1 MNGKTMVKAALVALP
16 VISLWAVAQLRVPV
30 DRDARKQAETA
41 VREAQQEGNPAAT
54 LRAYRRWLEFYPNE
68 PAVEAGIYRAIA
80 LVSEQSGESEQ
91 AKTWNEM
98 AGWLDS
104 GIDQRLNAGGSTTR
118 GGPDK
123 LAALLAAI
131 GQTAQTTGTVRQTF
145 RTANGAVAPVPM
157 QPQSMFPQQPVGA
170 PGFQPQPVMQPMP
183 GYLAQPM
190 ALMPGQPMPVAVDAQ
205 GNPIPQAQPMPIAV
219 DAQGNPIPQAQPMP
233 IAVDA
238 QGNPIPQTQ
247 PMLMAQA
254 QPVLMAQAQPM
265 PMAQAQPMP
274 MAQAQP
280 MPMAQAQPMPMAQAQ
295 PMPMAQAQPMPMAQ
309 AQPMPVGQPQSTP
322 QGQPQSTPQGQ
333 PQMQYPQPQGRQQMR
348 YPQYPQAQMQGQPQT
363 AQYPQAQVPG
373 QPQMAQY
380 PQSQTQGQ
388 PQKGYPPQQAQYPQY
403 YAQRPA
409 PYGAPAGYAR
419 PRQARR
425 GDEAKPIRVFHD
437 HSRLGDA
444 NYFEPPCGALL
455 LVEGGN
461 LTFTPTGGEAPLVI
475 PAAEIVEIRMNTAVG
490 KEVGA
495 FHIITRKGLYL
506 HLAPEGATSDEG
518 RADVDELR
526 QQLGLEQ

>member
-1 MNGKTMVKAALVALP
+1 
-16 VISLWAVAQLRVPV
+16 
-30 DRDARKQAETA
+30 
-41 VREAQQEGNPAAT
+41 
-54 LRAYRRWLEFYPNE
+54 
-68 PAVEAGIYRAIA
+68 
-80 LVSEQSGESEQ
+80 
-91 AKTWNEM
+91 
-98 AGWLDS
+98 
-104 GIDQRLNAGGSTTR
+104 
-118 GGPDK
+118 
-123 LAALLAAI
+123 
-131 GQTAQTTGTVRQTF
+131 
-145 RTANGAVAPVPM
+145 
-157 QPQSMFPQQPVGA
+157 
-170 PGFQPQPVMQPMP
+170 
-183 GYLAQPM
+183 
-190 ALMPGQPMPVAVDAQ
+190 
-205 GNPIPQAQPMPIAV
+205 
-219 DAQGNPIPQAQPMP
+219 
-233 IAVDA
+233 
-238 QGNPIPQTQ
+238 
-247 PMLMAQA
+247 
-254 QPVLMAQAQPM
+254 
-265 PMAQAQPMP
+265 
-274 MAQAQP
+274 
-280 MPMAQAQPMPMAQAQ
+280 
-295 PMPMAQAQPMPMAQ
+295 
-309 AQPMPVGQPQSTP
+309 
-322 QGQPQSTPQGQ
+322 
-333 PQMQYPQPQGRQQMR
+333 MR
-348 YPQYPQAQMQGQPQT
+348 YPQYPQAQMQGQPQTAQYPQAQVPGQPQTAQYPQSQTQGQPQMAQYPQAQVPGQPQVAQYPQAQVPGQPQT

-506 HLAPEGATSDEG
+506 HLAPEGATSDMRGARMSMSCASNSDWSSNTTRE
-518 RADVDELR
+518 RNSYDQERSFTALPAFCRDARRLYTPNNLR
-526 QQLGLEQ
+526 SATTWTSDSGHRGCPAR

>member
-80 LVSEQSGESEQ
+80 LISEQSGESEQ

-254 QPVLMAQAQPM
+254 QPVL
-265 PMAQAQPMP
+265 
-274 MAQAQP
+274 
-280 MPMAQAQPMPMAQAQ
+280 MAQAQ

>member
-1 MNGKTMVKAALVALP
+1 L
-16 VISLWAVAQLRVPV
+16 S
-30 DRDARKQAETA
+30 
-41 VREAQQEGNPAAT
+41 
-54 LRAYRRWLEFYPNE
+54 
-68 PAVEAGIYRAIA
+68 
-80 LVSEQSGESEQ
+80 
-91 AKTWNEM
+91 
-98 AGWLDS
+98 
-104 GIDQRLNAGGSTTR
+104 
-118 GGPDK
+118 
-123 LAALLAAI
+123 
-131 GQTAQTTGTVRQTF
+131 
-145 RTANGAVAPVPM
+145 
-157 QPQSMFPQQPVGA
+157 
-170 PGFQPQPVMQPMP
+170 
-183 GYLAQPM
+183 
-190 ALMPGQPMPVAVDAQ
+190 
-205 GNPIPQAQPMPIAV
+205 
-219 DAQGNPIPQAQPMP
+219 
-233 IAVDA
+233 
-238 QGNPIPQTQ
+238 
-247 PMLMAQA
+247 
-254 QPVLMAQAQPM
+254 
-265 PMAQAQPMP
+265 
-274 MAQAQP
+274 
-280 MPMAQAQPMPMAQAQ
+280 
-295 PMPMAQAQPMPMAQ
+295 
-309 AQPMPVGQPQSTP
+309 
-322 QGQPQSTPQGQ
+322 
-333 PQMQYPQPQGRQQMR
+333 
-348 YPQYPQAQMQGQPQT
+348 QYPQAQVPGQPQT